1 MPNAFLQLA
10 GTWTPYPASGRTVN
24 VFIYHILGLQFSQIR
39 RTTGLYGRKL
49 IETEIQAFDGAG
61 ATGRFLDIK
70 ENGVHL
76 DVALGDG
83 EADRERVVEAL
94 DNWAPLHADDA
105 AVRARHANV
114 RDVGRAAWKDA
125 IIGGLH
131 MGVRA
136 ENGGDF
142 AIEIPTHG
150 QLFGGGFGVHVEDDY
165 LDVRREFGEFAFEGA
180 KRIIDRD
187 HEGSALG
194 IEHGIFHA
202 IFGRPDKDAS
212 ARRAGGKIGGAKQTR
227 LVRKIFHDFAAVPN
241 VVAAGED
248 FNAQAEQFLSNPR
261 SDAEARGGILAIGDA
276 KIDLALGENVRQAL
290 ANDASA
296 GRADNVTDEKNVH
309 SFNLVQATQETGE
322 KRSRLLRRALLG
334 PEPHE

>member
-1 MPNAFLQLA
+1 MDIPRLVTAF
-10 GTWTPYPASGRTVN
+10 YS
-24 VFIYHILGLQFSQIR
+24 
-39 RTTGLYGRKL
+39 
-49 IETEIQAFDGAG
+49 
-61 ATGRFLDIK
+61 
-70 ENGVHL
+70 
-76 DVALGDG
+76 
-83 EADRERVVEAL
+83 ERP
-94 DNWAPLHADDA
+94 DP
-105 AVRARHANV
+105 AVRAQRVAFGTSGHRGVSFDGTFNERHVAAISQAICV
-114 RDVGRAAWKDA
+114 HRRSKGISGPLFLGFVGRAAWKDA